1 MPSRPAAKWFGWAL
15 AKADRMSE
23 RRDRS
28 HRTREDY
35 QRGLPNY
42 HDPTGGF
49 GGAPPALSA
58 LTLRAW
64 LAGFGVLVCA
74 AGAVGGFLLHVGWF
88 AVLLLV
94 LAVISAVDLAW
105 VLHRKARGEPG

>member
-1 MPSRPAAKWFGWAL
+1 MPRRPAAKWFGWAL

-74 AGAVGGFLLHVGWF
+74 AGAVGGFLLDVVWF

-94 LAVISAVDLAW
+94 LAVIAAVDLAW

>member
-1 MPSRPAAKWFGWAL
+1 MRRRH
-15 AKADRMSE
+15 DRG
-23 RRDRS
+23 

-35 QRGLPNY
+35 QRGLPDY

-49 GGAPPALSA
+49 AGAPPAVSA

-74 AGAVGGFLLHVGWF
+74 AGAVGGFLLGVVWF
-88 AVLLLV
+88 AVLLVV
-94 LAVISAVDLAW
+94 LAIIAAGDLAW